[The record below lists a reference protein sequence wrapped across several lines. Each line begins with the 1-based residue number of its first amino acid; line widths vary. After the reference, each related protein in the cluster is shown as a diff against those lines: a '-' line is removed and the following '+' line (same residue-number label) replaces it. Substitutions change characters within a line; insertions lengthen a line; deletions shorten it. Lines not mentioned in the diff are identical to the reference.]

1 MRALAAAAVLFSL
14 MWEVCDAQLMKD
26 TRGDVSPGLPPWVDV
41 VAESIGQS
49 GALLTLELQTAAE
62 IPHRA
67 GDSCAF
73 EFVLRPA
80 ARAVTGT
87 DRRKLPSRQII
98 RFDLSRWD
106 GSPWFSMNAYFYHEG
121 SETPRE
127 TSRVFDWKLTQ
138 NKLWVRFSLEG
149 SSWSSLEWATRVF
162 YGKNYVDAAPDSGFA
177 SFEVR
182 RDSLVGLSSA
192 KGKRSAFVY
201 PSSFEPVLRDNK
213 LTLVADEAYRLER
226 ELSGIVPL
234 CGDSVSYI
242 FNPYYGGAAIE
253 GSPIYLGPS
262 MWGNQ
267 PAWFVYFHEL
277 GHDFCNAS
285 ARFRQLY
292 PLTIGLPPGPLPF
305 NILFY
310 ESWASLP
317 AMYVYEQF
325 MSDSVSGEIP
335 KEVMADIRKDWEKT
349 RKRFIDQWEKYK
361 LKPDLH
367 AINPD
372 IVDGMFLQLRAA
384 HGWGFFKEF
393 YRLMR
398 PQNETLSVLDSRV
411 ASDSADLRISRSTLT
426 AALFSALAHK
436 DLRDD
441 FRHWDF
447 PVDDG
452 VFDGAYKSLQHDLT
466 NEPGQK

>member
-26 TRGDVSPGLPPWVDV
+26 TRGDVSPALPPWVDV

-162 YGKNYVDAAPDSGFA
+162 YGKNYIDAAPDSGFA

-242 FNPYYGGAAIE
+242 FNPYYGGAAIIRIE
-253 GSPIYLGPS
+253 NVTDRISAERNYSG
-262 MWGNQ
+262 
-267 PAWFVYFHEL
+267 EL
-277 GHDFCNAS
+277 S
-285 ARFRQLY
+285 LQ
-292 PLTIGLPPGPLPF
+292 TIGLIGNESQLVVPEYRLERGGVNKGGPF
-305 NILFY
+305 
-310 ESWASLP
+310 A
-317 AMYVYEQF
+317 
-325 MSDSVSGEIP
+325 
-335 KEVMADIRKDWEKT
+335 
-349 RKRFIDQWEKYK
+349 
-361 LKPDLH
+361 
-367 AINPD
+367 
-372 IVDGMFLQLRAA
+372 LRAA
-384 HGWGFFKEF
+384 QADKG
-393 YRLMR
+393 
-398 PQNETLSVLDSRV
+398 V
-411 ASDSADLRISRSTLT
+411 AADLKRS
-426 AALFSALAHK
+426 
-436 DLRDD
+436 
-441 FRHWDF
+441 
-447 PVDDG
+447 
-452 VFDGAYKSLQHDLT
+452 
-466 NEPGQK
+466 EP